1 MESIFEVK
9 CCFDASQK
17 IEIFEINSDITMKK
31 LGILL
36 TLFAFVLV
44 IHANAQDQATGAVIT
59 FKEKS
64 VDFGDIVQGAKVEHT
79 FTLTNSGTV
88 PLVISNVAAT
98 CGCTI
103 PSWPKEPIAPGKS
116 AEIKVSFNSAG
127 KMGKQNSVVRIY
139 SNASEPI
146 EKVSLIS
153 NVLPKTN

>member
-1 MESIFEVK
+1 MLCEKSK
-9 CCFDASQK
+9 YLK
-17 IEIFEINSDITMKK
+17 INFDITMKK

-36 TLFAFVLV
+36 SLFAFVMV
-44 IHANAQDQATGAVIT
+44 FQANAQEQASGAVIS

-64 VDFGDIVQGAKVEHT
+64 VDFGDIEQGAKVEHV
-79 FTLTNSGTV
+79 FTLTNTGSV

-98 CGCTI
+98 CGCTV
-103 PSWPKEPIAPGKS
+103 PSWPKEPVAPGKS
-116 AEIKVSFNSAG
+116 AEIKVSFNSTG

-153 NVLPKTN
+153 NVLPKTI

>member
-1 MESIFEVK
+1 
-9 CCFDASQK
+9 
-17 IEIFEINSDITMKK
+17 MKK
-31 LGILL
+31 LGILFS
-36 TLFAFVLV
+36 LFAFVLV
-44 IHANAQDQATGAVIT
+44 LQASAQDQSSGAVIT

-64 VDFGDIVQGAKVEHT
+64 IDFGDIVQGAKVEHT
-79 FTLTNSGTV
+79 FTLTNTGSA

-98 CGCTI
+98 CGCTV
-103 PSWPKEPIAPGKS
+103 PSWPKEPVVPGKS
-116 AEIKVSFNSAG
+116 AEIKVSFNSTG

>member
-1 MESIFEVK
+1 
-9 CCFDASQK
+9 
-17 IEIFEINSDITMKK
+17 MKK
-31 LGILL
+31 LGILFS
-36 TLFAFVLV
+36 LFAFVLV
-44 IHANAQDQATGAVIT
+44 FQANAQDQASGAIIT

-64 VDFGDIVQGAKVEHT
+64 VDFGDIVQGAKVEHV
-79 FTLTNSGTV
+79 FILTNTGTV

-98 CGCTI
+98 CGCTV
-103 PSWPKEPIAPGKS
+103 PSWPKEPVAPGKS

-127 KMGKQNSVVRIY
+127 KMGKQNSIVRIY